1 MDISDVS
8 DRTGL
13 HADLVLEGGG
23 IKGIALA
30 GAVSALAGAGYR
42 FPRIAGTSAG
52 AIVGA
57 VVAALERRGEPMS
70 RLVEVART
78 LDYRRFRDRGLPGRL
93 LGPFGFLADGVSVL
107 LEGGAYEGDY
117 LTDWLA
123 GVLGDLGVTTFG
135 DLRTDDPEG
144 DGAIHHRY
152 RLVVMASDLSRHRL
166 VQLPWDYA
174 EYGLDPDE
182 QSVTSAVRASAS
194 IPYFFEPVALR
205 GARGTSTLVDG
216 GLLSNYPIGTFDRL
230 DEQPPRWPTIGVRL
244 GSGVL
249 GGSEVAVPR
258 PVDRPVEMGLA
269 LVETAI
275 EACQAEHVLDP
286 CNVARSVYV
295 DTAEVSAIDFDLSA
309 GEQEAL
315 LAAGVEAA
323 ERFLET
329 WDFGD
334 WVATCR

>member
-1 MDISDVS
+1 M
-8 DRTGL
+8 
-13 HADLVLEGGG
+13 
-23 IKGIALA
+23 
-30 GAVSALAGAGYR
+30 
-42 FPRIAGTSAG
+42 
-52 AIVGA
+52 
-57 VVAALERRGEPMS
+57 
-70 RLVEVART
+70 
-78 LDYRRFRDRGLPGRL
+78 
-93 LGPFGFLADGVSVL
+93 
-107 LEGGAYEGDY
+107 
-117 LTDWLA
+117 
-123 GVLGDLGVTTFG
+123 
-135 DLRTDDPEG
+135 
-144 DGAIHHRY
+144 HHRY

-182 QSVTSAVRASAS
+182 QPVVAAVRASAS

-205 GARGTSTLVDG
+205 GVRGTSTLVDG

-295 DTAEVSAIDFDLSA
+295 DTAELSPIDFDLSA
-309 GEQEAL
+309 REQEAL

-323 ERFLET
+323 GRFLEA
-329 WDFGD
+329 WDFGE
-334 WVATCR
+334 WLATCR